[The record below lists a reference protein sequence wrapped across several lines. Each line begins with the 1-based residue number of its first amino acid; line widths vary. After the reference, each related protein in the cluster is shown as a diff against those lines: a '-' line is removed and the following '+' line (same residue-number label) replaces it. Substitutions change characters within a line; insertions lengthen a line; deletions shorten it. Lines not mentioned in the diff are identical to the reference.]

1 MPATLTK
8 QSSPAPL
15 VGYTIRTIQE
25 HLDKEARVRR
35 QTFLKPDELCPMQK
49 AELVNDLSRLLG

>member
-8 QSSPAPL
+8 QSSPEPL
-15 VGYTIRTIQE
+15 IRDTIRTIQE
-25 HLDKEARVRR
+25 HLDKEARVRQR
-35 QTFLKPDELCPMQK
+35 TFLKPNELCPMQK